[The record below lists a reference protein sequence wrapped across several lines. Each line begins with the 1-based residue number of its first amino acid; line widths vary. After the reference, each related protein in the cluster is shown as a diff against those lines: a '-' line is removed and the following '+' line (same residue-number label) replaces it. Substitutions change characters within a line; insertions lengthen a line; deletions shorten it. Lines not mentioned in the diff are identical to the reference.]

1 VILWIILP
9 RVGTQPL
16 LSRISFLLKALSFTK
31 FHLSKNLLWIN
42 LCGLILR
49 KGTILSNLGTT
60 CSNIGKKQLVLALL
74 PTIIRATFGK
84 NYGICIL
91 SPDIKCFFGESYKQ
105 PFLLEVSSTKEVFPA
120 PYCALGVSLKKRPL
134 IIKEETIDHAFMLCQ
149 HATKVGFGSKLG
161 INFDQRLTNFPEWLT
176 YAITTHNDEDI
187 IYMAAIIYGLWYARN
202 QKTFEDRDIE
212 GNITI
217 ESASASI

>member
-1 VILWIILP
+1 
-9 RVGTQPL
+9 
-16 LSRISFLLKALSFTK
+16 
-31 FHLSKNLLWIN
+31 
-42 LCGLILR
+42 
-49 KGTILSNLGTT
+49 
-60 CSNIGKKQLVLALL
+60 
-74 PTIIRATFGK
+74 
-84 NYGICIL
+84 
-91 SPDIKCFFGESYKQ
+91 
-105 PFLLEVSSTKEVFPA
+105 
-120 PYCALGVSLKKRPL
+120 
-134 IIKEETIDHAFMLCQ
+134 MLCQ

-176 YAITTHNDEDI
+176 YAITTLNDEDI